1 MGRSRRGDRRGSSR
15 VRIRS
20 RDQDR
25 EDRRCTKEKLWKNV
39 HCSKFI
45 PLSAFS
51 TFYFN
56 DLASALDHRFPNGFA
71 ACPRGS
77 PPRACFNT
85 NSPFPGTNVA
95 ILGGHERVSP

>member
-1 MGRSRRGDRRGSSR
+1 MGRNRRGDRRGSSR

-20 RDQDR
+20 RGQDR
-25 EDRRCTKEKLWKNV
+25 EDRRCTKEKLRKNV

-56 DLASALDHRFPNGFA
+56 DLASGLDRRFPNGFT
-71 ACPRGS
+71 ACPCRS
-77 PPRACFNT
+77 PLARVLALIRL
-85 NSPFPGTNVA
+85 SPVRT
-95 ILGGHERVSP
+95 LLS

>member
-1 MGRSRRGDRRGSSR
+1 MGRSRRGDSRGSSR

-25 EDRRCTKEKLWKNV
+25 ADRRCTKEKLRKNV

-56 DLASALDHRFPNGFA
+56 DLGSALDHRFPNGFIA
-71 ACPRGS
+71 YPRGS
-77 PPRACFNT
+77 PLARVLT
-85 NSPFPGTNVA
+85 LIRLSPVRTLLP
-95 ILGGHERVSP
+95 

>member
-1 MGRSRRGDRRGSSR
+1 MGRSRRGDS
-15 VRIRS
+15 IRS

-25 EDRRCTKEKLWKNV
+25 EDRRCTKEKLRKNV

-56 DLASALDHRFPNGFA
+56 DLGSALDHRFPNGFIA
-71 ACPRGS
+71 YPRGS
-77 PPRACFNT
+77 PPRACSNS

-95 ILGGHERVSP
+95 TLEGP

>member
-1 MGRSRRGDRRGSSR
+1 MGRSRRGDSRGSSR

-25 EDRRCTKEKLWKNV
+25 ADRRCTKEKLRKNV

-56 DLASALDHRFPNGFA
+56 DLGSALDHRFPNGFIA
-71 ACPRGS
+71 YPRGS
-77 PPRACFNT
+77 PPRACSNS

-95 ILGGHERVSP
+95 TLEGP